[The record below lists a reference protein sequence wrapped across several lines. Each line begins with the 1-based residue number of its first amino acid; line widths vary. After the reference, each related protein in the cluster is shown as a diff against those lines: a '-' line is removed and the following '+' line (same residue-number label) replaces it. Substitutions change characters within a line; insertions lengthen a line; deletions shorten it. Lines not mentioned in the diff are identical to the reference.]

1 MENPLS
7 YRAAI
12 MKSARE
18 AEVAVK
24 KEVVKMKIAVT
35 YENGEVFQHF
45 GHTSQFKIYE
55 AEDGKILSGEVVPT
69 GGKGHGS
76 LAGFLK
82 EKGVDTLICGGIG
95 GGARTAL
102 AEQGITLYPGA
113 AGNADEQVQAFLSG
127 SLSYDPDTQCSHHGE
142 GHTCASH
149 DGGHKCHN

>member
-12 MKSARE
+12 MKSVPE

-82 EKGVDTLICGGIG
+82 EKGVDTLIC
-95 GGARTAL
+95 
-102 AEQGITLYPGA
+102 
-113 AGNADEQVQAFLSG
+113 
-127 SLSYDPDTQCSHHGE
+127 
-142 GHTCASH
+142 
-149 DGGHKCHN
+149 

>member
-1 MENPLS
+1 
-7 YRAAI
+7 
-12 MKSARE
+12 
-18 AEVAVK
+18 
-24 KEVVKMKIAVT
+24 MKIAVT

-55 AEDGKILSGEVVPT
+55 TENGKILSGNVVST
-69 GGKGHGS
+69 EGKGHGS

-82 EKGVDTLICGGIG
+82 EKGVETLICGGIG

-102 AEQGITLYPGA
+102 AEQGIALYPGA
-113 AGNADEQVQAFLSG
+113 TGKADEQVQAFLAG

-149 DGGHKCHN
+149 SGGHNCHN